1 MVEYVHLLFD
11 RHQVIYSAGLTTESF
26 LPGPQT
32 TQSFEREIVDEICAI
47 FAELDPETG
56 EGYSP
61 AARQMLKG
69 YEARVWMAKGLAV

>member
-1 MVEYVHLLFD
+1 LLFGEAEVLVAAKDLVDGQSVHVVEGGMVEYVHMLFD

-47 FAELDPETG
+47 SA
-56 EGYSP
+56 
-61 AARQMLKG
+61 
-69 YEARVWMAKGLAV
+69 GL